1 MSQLI
6 QHKRK
11 QLVLVCLGT
20 LLVLAAAYYY
30 MIRSQQQSLAS
41 ISSSKQKAQERLDM
55 IKREIAA
62 AERFEKQL
70 EQGQDQLK
78 KLENG
83 MASGDLYSWSI
94 NMIRDFKLS
103 YRIDIPQFS
112 QIDGPRDMNLIP
124 RFPYKQASLSVAG
137 TGHFHDLGR
146 FVADF
151 ENRFPYM
158 RILNVVLE
166 PETANNSETSEK
178 LSFKMDVVMLVKPGV

>member
-1 MSQLI
+1 MNRLVQ
-6 QHKRK
+6 QKRK
-11 QLVLVCLGT
+11 QLALVCLAT
-20 LLVLAAAYYY
+20 LLVLAAAYHY

-41 ISSSKQKAQERLDM
+41 ISDSKQKAQQRLEM
-55 IKREIAA
+55 IKREIVA

-70 EQGQDQLK
+70 EQGQEQLK

-83 MASGDLYSWSI
+83 MATGDLYSWSI
-94 NMIRDFKLS
+94 NTIRDFKLP

-137 TGHFHDLGR
+137 SGQFQDLGR
-146 FVADF
+146 FIADF

-158 RILNVVLE
+158 RILNLAME
-166 PETANNSETSEK
+166 PETANSEGGEK
-178 LSFKMDVVMLVKPGV
+178 LSFRMDVVTLVKPGA